1 MDEQFQDLFK
11 IRRNRKKVE
20 IGNILIAEPFLEGKY
35 FSRSVILMVEHD
47 DKGSIGF
54 VLNKPMIYSTSDLVT
69 ELAGVNFP
77 VYIGGPLEQNQLYY
91 IHTHPELE
99 DALHIANGI
108 YWGGDFVLL
117 TRMLKSGK
125 ILPGEI
131 RFFSGYSGW
140 DAGQLS
146 QELEENTW
154 MVGDIARQDVFEFS
168 DDGCIWEKSMS
179 ELGGRYRIWS
189 NFPKDPIMN

>member
-47 DKGSIGF
+47 EKGSIGF

-69 ELAGVNFP
+69 ELSGIDYP
-77 VYIGGPLEQNQLYY
+77 VYVGGPVEQNQLYY
-91 IHTHPELE
+91 IHTHSELE

-108 YWGGDFVLL
+108 YWGGDFVQL
-117 TRMLKSGK
+117 TQMLKEGN
-125 ILPGEI
+125 ILPGEV

-140 DAGQLS
+140 EAGQLNR
-146 QELEENTW
+146 ELEENTW
-154 MVGDIARQDVFEFS
+154 MVGDISCEGVFELPNEQ
-168 DDGCIWEKSMS
+168 IWEKSMS
-179 ELGGRYRIWS
+179 ELGERYRIWA